1 MSLKRHLKFSKNL
14 NFHNNFRAGIPLWR
28 ERERGDWSGAQ
39 PDRGG
44 GPCQSIIFL
53 WPQLR
58 RIQIIILWKLLPR
71 HWLSATQR
79 SPATETFLQW
89 NISTVILILNG
100 TQWSDLTRSVQVR
113 LIIYDGF
120 HWCMMSCKSPVV
132 RSQAGRLTS
141 LVMVKQRSPLS
152 LPSLPSLVVIKQVW
166 RLVTPAKLSPGPG
179 WIITPTLPWS
189 LSWILASIIKC

>member
-1 MSLKRHLKFSKNL
+1 ML
-14 NFHNNFRAGIPLWR
+14 AR
-28 ERERGDWSGAQ
+28 ERRRES
-39 PDRGG
+39 RGG
-44 GPCQSIIFL
+44 PELVFQSIIFL
-53 WPQLR
+53 WPELR

-79 SPATETFLQW
+79 SPARETFLQW
-89 NISTVILILNG
+89 NISTVIFILNG

-166 RLVTPAKLSPGPG
+166 RLVTPAKLSPGPD
-179 WIITPTLPWS
+179 WIITLTLPWS
-189 LSWILASIIKC
+189 LFWILASIIKC